1 VSQWLTKGDDN
12 PHPHSFDFSQDRP
25 YPLPEGEG
33 ITLPFKGRD
42 RVGMG

>member
-1 VSQWLTKGDDN
+1 MSNEKIAIMRQVLTKGHEN
-12 PHPHSFDFSQDRP
+12 SHPHP

>member
-1 VSQWLTKGDDN
+1 MSRHKWHTEKDEN
-12 PHPHSFDFSQDRP
+12 PHPHP